1 MGGQVR
7 EARRDERRRGGGGTG
22 VATRARTMNLLQ
34 SQFTATN
41 MAMNPTQVFPSI
53 WDSAW
58 NMPPSSSLIA
68 AVER

>member
-22 VATRARTMNLLQ
+22 VATRAPTMNLLQ

-53 WDSAW
+53 
-58 NMPPSSSLIA
+58 
-68 AVER
+68 